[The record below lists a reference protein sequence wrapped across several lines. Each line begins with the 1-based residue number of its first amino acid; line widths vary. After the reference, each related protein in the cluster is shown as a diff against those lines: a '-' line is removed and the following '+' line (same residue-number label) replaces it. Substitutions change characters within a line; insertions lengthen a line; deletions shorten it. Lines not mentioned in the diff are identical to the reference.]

1 MYKKYFGFNEN
12 PFSIAP
18 DPRYLYMSEMHQE
31 ALAHL
36 NYGASSDGC
45 IILLTGD
52 VGTGKTT
59 ICRCF
64 LERLDQ
70 DTDVAVIINPKLT
83 VDELLATICE
93 ELQITTVN
101 PKPTTKNYIDS
112 LNIYLLQ
119 AHAEGRQT
127 VLVIDEAQNLDLDVL
142 EMLRLLTNFETN
154 KQKLLKI
161 FLLGQSEMSTIL
173 TRPDLAQINQRITS
187 RFHLKGLQ
195 QEDVEAYINHRIVIA
210 GGGRARLFSRNVIK
224 HIYEITRG
232 VPRLINSL
240 CDRALL
246 GVYTEGKDF
255 VDQKILHT
263 AAQEIFGKEPPA
275 AKQKT
280 RFALIP
286 VFGVVLTAL
295 VLGVWLWLT
304 YTPFYVEPTTTAPDG
319 ENKSETN
326 IDSPLAEKDLM
337 LSDNAEKSPLSAPP
351 DETLMEDLQSQPIS
365 EQTGKTSI
373 NVRPMEISE

>member
-93 ELQITTVN
+93 ELQISTVN

-127 VLVIDEAQNLDLDVL
+127 VLVIDEAQNLDLEVL

-173 TRPDLAQINQRITS
+173 SRPDLAQINQRITS

-195 QEDVEAYINHRIVIA
+195 QDDVEAYINHRIVIA

-224 HIYEITRG
+224 HIYEITQG

-246 GVYTEGKDF
+246 GVYTEGKDY

-263 AAQEIFGKEPPA
+263 AAQEIFGKEPPV
-275 AKQKT
+275 AKQKK

-286 VFGVVLTAL
+286 VFGVVLTVL

-304 YTPFYVEPTTTAPDG
+304 YNPLYVAPTAAPVG
-319 ENKSETN
+319 ENKSEIN
-326 IDSPLAEKDLM
+326 IDSPPAEKAPVTPATTEE
-337 LSDNAEKSPLSAPP
+337 SSLSAVPADAP
-351 DETLMEDLQSQPIS
+351 LENIQPEPAEDPV
-365 EQTGKTSI
+365 GKTSI
-373 NVRPMEISE
+373 RVRPMEISE

>member
-101 PKPTTKNYIDS
+101 PKPTTKNFIDS

-161 FLLGQSEMSTIL
+161 FLLGQSEMSAIL
-173 TRPDLAQINQRITS
+173 SRPDLAQINQRITS

-246 GVYTEGKDF
+246 GVYTEGKEY
-255 VDQKILHT
+255 VDQNILHT
-263 AAQEIFGKEPPA
+263 AAQEIFGNAPPV
-275 AKQKT
+275 AKQKKLLK
-280 RFALIP
+280 LIP
-286 VFGVVLTAL
+286 VFGVVLTVL
-295 VLGVWLWLT
+295 ILGVWLWLT
-304 YTPFYVEPTTTAPDG
+304 YNPLYIDPTTAVSET
-319 ENKSETN
+319 ENKSAISNDSAPEKKDLVFSDKTEE
-326 IDSPLAEKDLM
+326 SPLLTPPAET
-337 LSDNAEKSPLSAPP
+337 P
-351 DETLMEDLQSQPIS
+351 MEEFQSQPID

-373 NVRPMEISE
+373 IVRPMEISE

>member
-70 DTDVAVIINPKLT
+70 DTDVAVIINPKLS

-101 PKPTTKNYIDS
+101 PKPTTKNFIDS

-173 TRPDLAQINQRITS
+173 SRPDLAQINQRITS

-195 QEDVEAYINHRIVIA
+195 QEDIEAYINHRIVIA
-210 GGGRARLFSRNVIK
+210 GGGRASLISRNVIK

-246 GVYTEGKDF
+246 GVYTEGKDY

-263 AAQEIFGKEPPA
+263 AAQEIFGNAPPV
-275 AKQKT
+275 AKQKKL
-280 RFALIP
+280 FKLIP
-286 VFGVVLTAL
+286 VFGVVLIVL
-295 VLGVWLWLT
+295 ILGVWLWLT
-304 YTPFYVEPTTTAPDG
+304 YNPLYIDPTTAGSET
-319 ENKSETN
+319 ENKSA
-326 IDSPLAEKDLM
+326 ISKDSAPEEKDLVI
-337 LSDNAEKSPLSAPP
+337 SDTTEESPLSTPP
-351 DETLMEDLQSQPIS
+351 AETPIEYLQSQPID

-373 NVRPMEISE
+373 IVRPMEISE